1 MIGLVK
7 DALFSVALPEECDS
21 CSGPLDKIDG
31 SPACSDCWA
40 ATKIFSG
47 EEMLCIKCGA
57 YFGDNAAAK
66 PISCPFC
73 EDHRYD
79 RAIACGVYEAALAAS
94 VVSLKTTPKISNRLR
109 LLSESAV
116 VYRDLS
122 AFDLIIPIPLSA
134 ARRTERGFNQAEIL
148 ARVISKISSVPVD
161 AGSLRRRRHTAIHRV
176 GMDRRARE
184 LSVENA
190 FEITRPKLVI
200 GRRVLLIDDVLTSGS
215 TASACAAA
223 LKKSGAASV
232 EVFTL
237 ARAVMD

>member
-1 MIGLVK
+1 MFSVLK
-7 DALFSVALPEECDS
+7 DALFSVTLPKECGS
-21 CSGPLDKIDG
+21 CGGPVDKAAG

-40 ATKIFSG
+40 STKIFSG

-57 YFGDNAAAK
+57 FFDDDAAAQ

-73 EDHRYD
+73 EDQKYD
-79 RAIACGVYEAALAAS
+79 RAIACGVYKNALAAS

-109 LLSESAV
+109 SLIESAV
-116 VYRDLS
+116 VYRELS
-122 AFDLIIPIPLSA
+122 PFDLIIPIPLSA
-134 ARRTERGFNQAEIL
+134 ARRTERGFNQAEVI
-148 ARVISKISSVPVD
+148 ARIISKISSVPVD

-190 FEITRPKLVI
+190 FEVTRPKLVK
-200 GRRVLLIDDVLTSGS
+200 GCRALLVDDVLTSGS
-215 TASACAAA
+215 TASACAAV
-223 LKKSGAASV
+223 LKKTGAVRV

-237 ARAVMD
+237 ARAVID